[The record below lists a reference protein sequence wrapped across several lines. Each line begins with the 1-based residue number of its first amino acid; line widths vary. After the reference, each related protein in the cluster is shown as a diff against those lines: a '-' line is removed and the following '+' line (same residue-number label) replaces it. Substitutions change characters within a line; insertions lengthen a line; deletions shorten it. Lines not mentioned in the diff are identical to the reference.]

1 LHERKIMFI
10 PDNPLERTPLHAP
23 SQALP
28 LDRGRASLAPPLSR
42 GGWEGFEPNGLSGL
56 RIIIIATLTLIAPIT
71 SSLTLAAEPAP
82 VEAVPAEV
90 VPAEAVPAPAM
101 PATPPEKTTAPLPS
115 SNTRPVNDNHV
126 DYRYCLE
133 LKTNRE
139 IAECRY
145 KKK

>member
-1 LHERKIMFI
+1 MLKNIFF
-10 PDNPLERTPLHAP
+10 
-23 SQALP
+23 AL
-28 LDRGRASLAPPLSR
+28 LSLGAL
-42 GGWEGFEPNGLSGL
+42 
-56 RIIIIATLTLIAPIT
+56 
-71 SSLTLAAEPAP
+71 LAAQATSATEPAP
-82 VEAVPAEV
+82 VEGVPAEM
-90 VPAEAVPAPAM
+90 VPAEAVPAPAT